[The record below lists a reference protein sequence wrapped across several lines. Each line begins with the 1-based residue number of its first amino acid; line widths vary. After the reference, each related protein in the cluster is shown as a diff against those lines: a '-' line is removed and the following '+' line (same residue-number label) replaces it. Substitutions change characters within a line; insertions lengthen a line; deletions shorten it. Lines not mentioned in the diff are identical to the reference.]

1 MEVLAHPMSNHTLKA
16 PRPTTTHKPRPQA
29 SPLSTHQG
37 LACQPTPRSG
47 SSVTLANHYL
57 QTATTSLPAQYPPRA
72 GVPAHPANWVQRHA
86 GQPLPTNRDHRP
98 LAQHPPRA
106 GVPMSWLRQLS
117 APRTACGAPAANWV
131 QRHAGG
137 YIWVGAVTLKRERAF
152 SMTVLAAVHRFS
164 RAAARAGSAPF
175 TRQEL

>member
-1 MEVLAHPMSNHTLKA
+1 M
-16 PRPTTTHKPRPQA
+16 
-29 SPLSTHQG
+29 
-37 LACQPTPRSG
+37 
-47 SSVTLANHYL
+47 
-57 QTATTSLPAQYPPRA
+57 
-72 GVPAHPANWVQRHA
+72 PAHPANWVQRHA
-86 GQPLPTNRDHRP
+86 GQPLPTNRDHKPPCSVPTKGWR
-98 LAQHPPRA
+98 ASPPRELGPA
-106 GVPMSWLRQLS
+106 SRWPTTTYKPRPQASLLSTHQGLACQPTPRIGSSVTLANHYLQTATTDLSLSTHQGLACQL